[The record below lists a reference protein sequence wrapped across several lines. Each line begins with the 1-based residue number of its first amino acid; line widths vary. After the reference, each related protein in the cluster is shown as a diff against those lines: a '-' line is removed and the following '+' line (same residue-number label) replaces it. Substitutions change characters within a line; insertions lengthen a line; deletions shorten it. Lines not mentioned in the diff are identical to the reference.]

1 MMSRVNFRAE
11 EGALSTPKNALN
23 ERRFDG
29 QWRLRACISSGSS
42 QHRGETRMNIFVKAL
57 QSHTSS
63 PDRADPPGDKQ
74 ARRDAT
80 DGRGLLDRILNTP
93 SLEQVIPRL
102 RPDLLHRV
110 IQTCGL
116 EDCGEIVALATPE
129 QLARIFDLDLWRAA
143 KAGRDEQF
151 DADRFGVWLEVL
163 VESGAAAAAQKLAGM
178 DVDLVIA
185 GLAQHALVYDIA
197 AITPYETTDGELIT
211 FYADAIRVFDDGLK
225 FDVGGYLLLAKRAD
239 SWVAIVEVLTSL
251 DARHPD
257 YFHQLMQGCRALS
270 NSGREIDGLDDLLSE
285 GDQAMLDLA
294 VDREQRREIQGYVTP
309 AQSRAFLQMS
319 RELRLGSDAAPP
331 ANPLAGAYF
340 RAIDETRAADVNSA
354 SSEPGLLAAGSE
366 ATTDP
371 PIPEDFAEAV
381 ASVFEVLLDA
391 GILAQPPRSL
401 PNGSDGRAPRL
412 GHIRS
417 RLEFALDQD
426 HTAYSARNEE
436 LAYLANTLIAGCSIQ
451 GRPFTAQ
458 EASDAA
464 VAICNLGLENWPA
477 NWLPANATAP
487 PISFLI
493 DYDLVSVFQ
502 VGWTVLHGDVS
513 MYAAEQL
520 IAVLAR
526 IRPLDR
532 EIQAGLDTLR
542 IEMAKHWQA
551 GAPWRARDALDVI
564 AILDLLAWAVLL
576 ALIDECP
583 ALHAG
588 VGASQDS
595 RTLSVSATD
604 FEFISENNQIASV
617 REFMRSLLETL
628 SR

>member
-1 MMSRVNFRAE
+1 MNSFVN
-11 EGALSTPKNALN
+11 
-23 ERRFDG
+23 
-29 QWRLRACISSGSS
+29 
-42 QHRGETRMNIFVKAL
+42 AL
-57 QSHTSS
+57 QSHTPG
-63 PDRADPPGDKQ
+63 PDRADRLSDEP

-80 DGRGLLDRILNTP
+80 DVRGLLDRILNTP
-93 SLEQVIPRL
+93 SLEHVVPRL
-102 RPDLLHRV
+102 RPDLLHRI

-116 EDCGEIVALATPE
+116 EDCGEIVALTTPE

-143 KAGRDEQF
+143 KAGLDEQF

-211 FYADAIRVFDDGLK
+211 FYEDAIRVFDDGLK

-239 SWVAIVEVLTSL
+239 SWEAMVEVLTSL
-251 DARHPD
+251 DAGHPD
-257 YFHQLMQGCRALS
+257 YFHQVMRGCRALS
-270 NSGREIDGLDDLLSE
+270 NSGREVDGLDDLLPE
-285 GDQAMLDLA
+285 GDQAMFDLA
-294 VDREQRREIQGYVTP
+294 VDRERRREKQGYTTP
-309 AQSRAFLQMS
+309 AQARAFLQMS
-319 RELRLGSDAAPP
+319 RELRFGSDAMPP
-331 ANPLAGAYF
+331 ANPLARAYF
-340 RAIDETRAADVNSA
+340 RAIDENRAADAHSA
-354 SSEPGLLAAGSE
+354 LGASGLLAAGPEAQPASE
-366 ATTDP
+366 DS
-371 PIPEDFAEAV
+371 AEAV
-381 ASVFEVLLDA
+381 AAVFEVLLDA
-391 GILAQPPRSL
+391 GILAQPPRVLLS
-401 PNGSDGRAPRL
+401 GSEGPAPRL
-412 GHIRS
+412 GHIRK
-417 RLEFALDQD
+417 RLEFALEQDQA
-426 HTAYSARNEE
+426 AYSARNEE
-436 LAYLANTLIAGCSIQ
+436 LAYLANTLMAGCSIQ
-451 GRPFTAQ
+451 ARPFTAQ

-464 VAICNLGLENWPA
+464 VAICNLGLENWPPH
-477 NWLPANATAP
+477 WLPANATAP

-493 DYDLVSVFQ
+493 DHDLVSVFQ
-502 VGWTVLHGDVS
+502 VGWTVLHCEVS

-520 IAVLAR
+520 IAVLDSMR
-526 IRPLDR
+526 CDDR
-532 EIQAGLDTLR
+532 EIQAGLDALR
-542 IEMAKHWQA
+542 IKMAKHWQA

-564 AILDLLAWAVLL
+564 ATLDLLAWAVLL

-628 SR
+628 SS